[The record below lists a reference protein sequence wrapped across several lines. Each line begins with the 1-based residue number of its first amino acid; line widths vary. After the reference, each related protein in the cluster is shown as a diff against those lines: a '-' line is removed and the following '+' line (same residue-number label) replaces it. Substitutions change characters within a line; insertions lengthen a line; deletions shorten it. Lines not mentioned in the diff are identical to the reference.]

1 MKLNKNWHIAIYIAL
16 AVFALVGIV
25 TSAFVFPSMYDVWKS
40 IYSFENKEIVKLF
53 LALLIINEISA
64 GFCYLVI
71 VLLLIA
77 NIQMQKNGMNDNSA
91 RKCITIG
98 GYSLSIFSIAYI
110 ISYGL
115 VSLCLVPM
123 NLFSY
128 VGKTI
133 KDNPKAL
140 YQAWEM
146 ISVITNGPLFISLA
160 LIGLGLGIG
169 LIILSK
175 YLKKGKEMEIEMEGT
190 I

>member
-1 MKLNKNWHIAIYIAL
+1 
-16 AVFALVGIV
+16 
-25 TSAFVFPSMYDVWKS
+25 
-40 IYSFENKEIVKLF
+40 
-53 LALLIINEISA
+53 
-64 GFCYLVI
+64 
-71 VLLLIA
+71 
-77 NIQMQKNGMNDNSA
+77 MQRNGMNDNSA
-91 RKCITIG
+91 RKFITIG

-123 NLFSY
+123 NLFSH

-146 ISVITNGPLFISLA
+146 ISVTTNGPLFISLA